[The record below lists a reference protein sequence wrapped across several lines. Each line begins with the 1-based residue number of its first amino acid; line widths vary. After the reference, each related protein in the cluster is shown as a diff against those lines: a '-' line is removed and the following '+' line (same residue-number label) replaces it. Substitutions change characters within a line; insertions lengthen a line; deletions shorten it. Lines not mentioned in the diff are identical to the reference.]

1 MVGRLNTNIII
12 LILCII
18 ILFYLFSLAFHKSN
32 FFFLTGFVFIIIG
45 LLTNLLSVIKKV
57 SPAFGFVSSGLF
69 FTTGTSF
76 LLLFIR
82 NKKIEIINRFNY
94 LQNISYHDRLTGLYN
109 RRFLLEEINRF
120 RAENYPAALVF
131 VDIDNLKQINDDYGH
146 LIGDQAIIKTAEV
159 LNNLTRKEDIVAR
172 IGGDEFIVFLS
183 NTNANE
189 AEYFCSRIENL
200 CCKVNNQSEFKFSCS
215 NGFTIINNKNNNL
228 DEAIN
233 RADSEMY
240 RSKVKKKGMG

>member
-1 MVGRLNTNIII
+1 VGGLNINIII
-12 LILCII
+12 FILCII
-18 ILFYLFSLAFHKSN
+18 ILFYLFSLAFHKTN
-32 FFFLTGFVFIIIG
+32 FFFLTGFAFIIIA
-45 LLTNLLSVIKKV
+45 LSINLLGAIEKV
-57 SPAFGFVSSGLF
+57 SRTFGFALSGLF
-69 FTTGTSF
+69 FTTGISF

-109 RRFLLEEINRF
+109 RRFLLEKINRLKG
-120 RAENYPAALVF
+120 ESYPAALVF
-131 VDIDNLKQINDDYGH
+131 VDIDNLKQINDNYGH
-146 LIGDQAIIKTAEV
+146 LIGDQAIVKTAEI
-159 LNNLTRKEDIVAR
+159 LNDLTRKEDIVAR

-200 CCKVNNQSEFKFSCS
+200 CCKVNSQSDFTFSCS
-215 NGFTIINNKNNNL
+215 NGFTIINNKSNSL
-228 DEAIN
+228 DKAIN

-240 RSKVKKKGMG
+240 RSKDKKKGMG

>member
-1 MVGRLNTNIII
+1 MLNTNIII

-18 ILFYLFSLAFHKSN
+18 ILFYLFSLAFHKPN
-32 FFFLTGFVFIIIG
+32 FFFLTGFAFIIIA
-45 LLTNLLSVIKKV
+45 LSINLLGVIEKV
-57 SPAFGFVSSGLF
+57 SLAFGFALSGLF
-69 FTTGTSF
+69 FTIGISF

-109 RRFLLEEINRF
+109 RRFLLEKINRLKV
-120 RAENYPAALVF
+120 ESYPAALVF
-131 VDIDNLKQINDDYGH
+131 VDIDNLKQINDNYGH
-146 LIGDQAIIKTAEV
+146 LIGDQAIVKTAEI

-200 CCKVNNQSEFKFSCS
+200 CCKVNNQSEFIFSCS
-215 NGFTIINNKNNNL
+215 NGFTIINNKSNSL
-228 DEAIN
+228 DKAID

-240 RSKVKKKGMG
+240 RSKDKKKGMG